1 MTGHQAVVVW
11 EWENRQGRW
20 RPYTPEVTQHL
31 ERAYYKKLTRV
42 MLKDADPLLDRYYI
56 NLKTKTQCCE
66 DVGVPHNVRRKLYRY
81 ESPAG
86 KGAKWEWAGDGS
98 EWHVYDME
106 VQCLVE
112 EAWAKGDQTI
122 DVSLV
127 FPCFPYIINFCNLTQ
142 VRNNTGYVRQVR
154 RVKQAAYPMVK
165 VTPEELQEL
174 LANYH
179 SLNNPRQRNMPGMK
193 PDVSHS
199 SKPSGSNGSGSSSK
213 KSAKGKTVK
222 KGRPVSENGEKT
234 AGVRH
239 LLSNFF
245 GGKGSS
251 TNGSS
256 SSSVA
261 PVTPS
266 ASSVNR
272 NRSISD
278 PTPRQFAI
286 SVATATADINND
298 SVLDADSSSTKSG
311 RRPSVDTVSTYLSLD
326 SNTAEPS
333 TGATP
338 KRGGHIADSD
348 DDVFSLSPSSGASHG
363 SRRRKK
369 NIATILGVDGEVG
382 RYVQQVTETGLE
394 GQCCPVCLIDL
405 AGSDSEGGGIICL
418 KHCKHALHLPCMQA
432 LISHQ
437 NAQTKGKFI
446 QCPVCMAIYGRKI
459 GNQPNGNMTWTQ
471 LNYSLPGHQGSAT
484 IQITYNIASGNQGP
498 EHPNPG
504 RPYYAVG
511 FPRVCYLP
519 ATDKGWKVL
528 RLLKEAFDRRLV
540 FTVGRSN
547 TTGREDVVTWNEIHH
562 KTEAGLSKQG
572 HGFPDPGYLDNV
584 IEELAVH
591 GVYDTEQGHEAAAL
605 SHPGLHF

>member
-1 MTGHQAVVVW
+1 MQIIWNSITIISANFGS
-11 EWENRQGRW
+11 
-20 RPYTPEVTQHL
+20 
-31 ERAYYKKLTRV
+31 LTV
-42 MLKDADPLLDRYYI
+42 IIFL
-56 NLKTKTQCCE
+56 
-66 DVGVPHNVRRKLYRY
+66 GVPHNVRRKLYRY

-179 SLNNPRQRNMPGMK
+179 SLNNPRQRTMSGLK

-199 SKPSGSNGSGSSSK
+199 SKPSN
-213 KSAKGKTVK
+213 
-222 KGRPVSENGEKT
+222 
-234 AGVRH
+234 
-239 LLSNFF
+239 
-245 GGKGSS
+245 S

-261 PVTPS
+261 PVTPT
-266 ASSVNR
+266 ASSVHR
-272 NRSISD
+272 NRSTSD
-278 PTPRQFAI
+278 PTPRQHVSSIAAAAAAAA
-286 SVATATADINND
+286 SSATADTNND

-348 DDVFSLSPSSGASHG
+348 DDVFSLNPSSGPSQC
-363 SRRRKK
+363 SRRRKR
-369 NIATILGVDGEVG
+369 NIAAILGVDGEVG
-382 RYVQQVTETGLE
+382 RYVQQVTGTGLE

-405 AGSDSEGGGIICL
+405 AGSDSEGGIICL
-418 KHCKHALHLPCMQA
+418 TQCKHALHLPCMQA

-459 GNQPNGNMTWTQ
+459 GNQPNGKMSWTQ
-471 LNYSLPGHQGSAT
+471 LNHSLPGHQGSAT
-484 IQITYNIASGNQGP
+484 IQITYNIASGIQGP

-519 ATDKGWKVL
+519 ATEKGWKVL
-528 RLLKEAFDRRLV
+528 RLLHEAFDRRLV

-584 IEELAVH
+584 IEELAAH
-591 GVYDTEQGHEAAAL
+591 GVYDTEQGEAAAL
-605 SHPGLHF
+605 SHPGLHL